1 MVYQGGVQY
10 GCCCGHFRG
19 ELGKRGCLWLYVSFK
34 SLTDDEREK
43 GLEGIRWRSEGEN
56 LVIETYG

>member
-1 MVYQGGVQY
+1 MVVYQGGVQY

-19 ELGKRGCLWLYVSFK
+19 EMGQRGCLWLYVSFK

-43 GLEGIRWRSEGEN
+43 GFGGDKVKE
-56 LVIETYG
+56 